1 MTDIPRGV
9 RVMAIFRWFLVAAMA
24 GLATLSVAYSVG
36 ALPSGGGSAEVTYYC
51 PMHPQVVQNVPGE
64 CPICSMTLVKR
75 EGGQKPDDKPK
86 PKATAAEKAKAK
98 PKPDSAS
105 HAGHRHEASDRFI
118 CPMHPEETGV
128 DASAR
133 CPICGMKM
141 VERSSVPAAAAGPT
155 SPAPTSAPATTDRS
169 VPGLVP
175 VDLSLDRLQ
184 LIGVRTAKA
193 TVEALVP
200 ELATVGYVAADE
212 ARIARVHSRFPGWV
226 ERIAVASTGQKVRRG
241 EVLASLYNLELVP
254 AQQEFLAARRAN
266 PGGASAGS
274 SASTANTGVAG
285 LERDARTRLE
295 LFGMSKGE
303 IDGVATSGKPARTVA
318 VTAPIGGHVLERSAV
333 LGSYVEP
340 GTELFEIADLSRL
353 WVTADIY
360 EHEIGRVRV
369 GQQATVTIA
378 AYPKEQWVAKVGFLY
393 PTVEPTTRTLRV
405 RLEVDNADGRL
416 RPGMF
421 ANVTLALDPAK
432 GVVIPAEALI
442 DTGEHRYVFVSTA
455 PGHFEPRSIRA
466 GARAAGRVEILEG
479 VADGETVVT
488 TAGFLI
494 DSESRLQAALA
505 GR

>member
-1 MTDIPRGV
+1 MTEVPRGV
-9 RVMAIFRWFLVAAMA
+9 HVMAVFRWFLVAAMA
-24 GLATLSVAYSVG
+24 ALATFSVAYSVG
-36 ALPSGGGSAEVTYYC
+36 ALPAGGASAEATYYC
-51 PMHPQVVQNVPGE
+51 PMHPQVVQNMPGE
-64 CPICSMTLVKR
+64 CPICGMTLVKR
-75 EGGQKPDDKPK
+75 EGDKKPDQTPKDKPK
-86 PKATAAEKAKAK
+86 DKPRAAETAK
-98 PKPDSAS
+98 PKPAPES

-141 VERSSVPAAAAGPT
+141 VERSSVPSAASASP
-155 SPAPTSAPATTDRS
+155 SPAPTAASQADRA

-200 ELATVGYVAADE
+200 ELVTVGYVAADE
-212 ARIARVHSRFPGWV
+212 SRTARVHSRFPGWV
-226 ERIAVASTGQKVRRG
+226 ERIAVGSTGQKVRRG

-254 AQQEFLAARRAN
+254 AQQEFLAARRAM
-266 PGGASAGS
+266 PAHGAAGS
-274 SASTANTGVAG
+274 SAANEGISG

-303 IDGVATSGKPARTVA
+303 IDGIASSGKPARTVA

-369 GQQATVTIA
+369 GQKATVTIA
-378 AYPKEQWVAKVGFLY
+378 AYPNDKWLATLGFVY
-393 PTVEPTTRTLRV
+393 PTVEPSTRTLRV

-455 PGHFEPRSIRA
+455 PGHFEPRSVRA
-466 GARAAGRVEILEG
+466 GARAAGRVEVLEG
-479 VADGETVVT
+479 VAEGETVVT

-494 DSESRLQAALA
+494 DSESRLHAALA
-505 GR
+505 GH